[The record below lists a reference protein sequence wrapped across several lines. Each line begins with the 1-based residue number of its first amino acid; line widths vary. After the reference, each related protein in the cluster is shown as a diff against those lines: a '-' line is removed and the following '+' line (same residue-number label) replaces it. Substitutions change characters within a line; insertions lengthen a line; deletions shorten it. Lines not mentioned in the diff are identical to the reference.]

1 MKIAVLGCGLIASRW
16 VRTLTTDPRI
26 TITCIADPDPVALG
40 HLAQRHSLTVPHTSN
55 WRQALQ
61 SIGLDAIV
69 NLTPPA
75 LHAQVSAAALDMGLH
90 VMTEKPLALSLD
102 DATDLVHRA
111 EKGGRQLLV
120 MQNRALDPYFLRFR
134 DLVHA
139 GDRPLAISADMLVAL
154 HRPGFRA
161 HMSHPVLSDLAVH
174 AFDQVRQLTA
184 AEAVTVHAVEVPL
197 AQLGTHCGL
206 ATAMI
211 GFDDGSVFC
220 YRGGYTPGGVGT
232 PAGGRWNVT
241 GRELFS
247 AWDGER
253 RVANAPTSVPN
264 PAWTELPEA
273 PPGYQ
278 LVIQAM
284 IDALHGTP
292 HPELAAHHNLGSIA
306 LLDAALTSAASARPS
321 PVAQP
326 RPRRRAADAS

>member
-16 VRTLTTDPRI
+16 MRALTADPRI
-26 TITCIADPDPVALG
+26 TITCIADPDPIALG
-40 HLAQRHSLTVPHTSN
+40 HVAQRHSLTVPHASD

-69 NLTPPA
+69 NLTPPD
-75 LHAQVSAAALDMGLH
+75 LHAQVSATALDAGLH
-90 VMTEKPLALSLD
+90 VLTEKPLALSLD
-102 DATDLVHRA
+102 DATNLVHRA
-111 EKGGRQLLV
+111 EKAGRQLLV
-120 MQNRALDPYFLRFR
+120 MQNRALDPYFLHFR

-139 GDRPLAISADMLVAL
+139 EGGPAAINADTLVAL

-161 HMSHPVLSDLAVH
+161 HMNHPVLADLAIH

-197 AQLGTHCGL
+197 TQLGPHCGL
-206 ATAMI
+206 ATATI
-211 GFDDGSVFC
+211 GFGDGSVFC
-220 YRGGYTPGGVGT
+220 YRGGYIPGGIGT

-241 GRELFS
+241 GRELCS
-247 AWDGER
+247 AWDGAR
-253 RVANAPTSVPN
+253 RVANAAIGVPN

-284 IDALHGTP
+284 IDSLHGTP

-306 LLDAALTSAASARPS
+306 LLDAALSSATSARPS
-321 PVAQP
+321 PVGQQ
-326 RPRRRAADAS
+326 RPRRSAADAS